1 MREALASLAQEGLV
15 EQQASGR
22 WQVCSYSI
30 QDIMDAIEVRGTLEG
45 LAARFA
51 AERGIASDRLAAC
64 RGILSDL
71 DDIMGVHGATDFGAY
86 VSLNAAFHAWIA
98 ESAGSQILLR
108 EVDRVSRMPLAS
120 PSSFLDG
127 QEDFAGFGESLVI
140 AQHQH
145 WAIFEAIESREASR
159 AEALALEHARL
170 ARQNLKLLMAGDEPS
185 RANVLGLSLVTN

>member
-1 MREALASLAQEGLV
+1 
-15 EQQASGR
+15 
-22 WQVCSYSI
+22 
-30 QDIMDAIEVRGTLEG
+30 
-45 LAARFA
+45 
-51 AERGIASDRLAAC
+51 
-64 RGILSDL
+64 
-71 DDIMGVHGATDFGAY
+71 
-86 VSLNAAFHAWIA
+86 
-98 ESAGSQILLR
+98 
-108 EVDRVSRMPLAS
+108 MPLAS

-185 RANVLGLSLVTN
+185 RANVPGLSLATN